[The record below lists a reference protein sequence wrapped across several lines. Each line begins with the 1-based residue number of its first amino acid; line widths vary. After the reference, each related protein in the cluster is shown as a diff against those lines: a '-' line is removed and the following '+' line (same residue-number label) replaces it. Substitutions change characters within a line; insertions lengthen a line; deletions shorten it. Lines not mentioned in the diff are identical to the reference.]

1 LYPQRCGRREGQKE
15 EQRERERERE
25 ERERDIERELYGLFY
40 KGTNPI
46 HEESIAIA

>member
-15 EQRERERERE
+15 EQRERERG